1 MSLFEDEM
9 YVYRDTFFV
18 LFEKANRPTAD
29 QIRKTLNGLGNRY
42 ETTDERLE
50 KGHLE
55 SITVRSPYDFSAMD
69 ITYVEGDEVQLQV
82 RELMQE
88 FKVMTLSSDDS
99 KKLAKL
105 SKCDAR
111 FDIFHFEQADTAAE
125 DDDQMDP
132 GGLLMVMEKLAH
144 LAHGVGLDPQ
154 SLSLM

>member
-1 MSLFEDEM
+1 M

-18 LFEKANRPTAD
+18 LFEKKNRPTAD
-29 QIRKTLNGLGNRY
+29 QVRTALNGLGKRY
-42 ETTDERLE
+42 ETTDERTA
-50 KGHLE
+50 KDHLE

-69 ITYVEGDEVQLQV
+69 IAYVEGEEVQLQV

-88 FKVMTLSSDDS
+88 FKLITLSGDDS
-99 KKLAKL
+99 KKLSKL

-144 LAHGVGLDPQ
+144 LADGVGLDPQ